1 MLSLWSS
8 GNNDGTTNAVLVR
21 GFSGS
26 GETYY
31 DRTQYQN
38 PSLGRV
44 RVTLYDSTT
53 KGVVSLKDPSVPP
66 GQVFPNVT
74 KENPS
79 VIIQKPRTTGN
90 FFSQTKDSGIIVL
103 KPSSSSGSFLETV
116 GNYSDWMKASEVT
129 LGSGNFRSNLPESI
143 KTKSLAELIE
153 EKNENGTSIEVVR
166 SQYFDGLFDYT
177 FKNQV
182 KPEDRR
188 ILVTNKNISNQSATF
203 SAQLLNPINRSW
215 QTIPDENGSVL
226 KNQNV
231 AYSNGSFGNQPE
243 YLLAVAIAVPLFVVA
258 VIVGLGIGIGIPMQK
273 NKKALQQGFDIS
285 HRKVDTLTTAVGSV
299 FKQIINRTQIGN
311 IKKTPQLLKKAPDKK
326 PSPPV
331 KPPVSPQKPLPPG
344 VSA

>member
-1 MLSLWSS
+1 M
-8 GNNDGTTNAVLVR
+8 
-21 GFSGS
+21 
-26 GETYY
+26 
-31 DRTQYQN
+31 
-38 PSLGRV
+38 
-44 RVTLYDSTT
+44 
-53 KGVVSLKDPSVPP
+53 PP
-66 GQVFPNVT
+66 GQVSTNVT

-90 FFSQTKDSGIIVL
+90 FFSQTKNSGIIVL
-103 KPSSSSGSFLETV
+103 KPSSSGSFLETV

-215 QTIPDENGSVL
+215 QTIPDKNGSVL

-258 VIVGLGIGIGIPMQK
+258 VILGLGIGIGIPMQK